1 MTDFFSTDIICHIC
15 DKYKVCPKF
24 YDTNSCET
32 HSGAVDSFTFNF
44 DETVK
49 KRLGLCSRSRTS
61 LSLPLS
67 HGAQLPNAWFQLST
81 KFGRCN
87 SSQLFAANNTGQSGI
102 TIAELFLLEWAEN
115 SEKSCATNPLIIV
128 RIVNASQF
136 TTSMTLMRERKKLDC
151 QMICFYRKEFFAT

>member
-1 MTDFFSTDIICHIC
+1 MCDIC
-15 DKYKVCPKF
+15 DKYEVCPKF

-49 KRLGLCSRSRTS
+49 KRLGLYSRSRTS

-67 HGAQLPNAWFQLST
+67 RGAQLPNAWFQLST

-87 SSQLFAANNTGQSGI
+87 SFQLFAANNTGQSGI

-115 SEKSCATNPLIIV
+115 SEKMLCYKCTYHCKNCECESIHWH
-128 RIVNASQF
+128 QWHWW
-136 TTSMTLMRERKKLDC
+136 ERKKTWLSNDLFLS
-151 QMICFYRKEFFAT
+151 QRFFLQLKLFQ